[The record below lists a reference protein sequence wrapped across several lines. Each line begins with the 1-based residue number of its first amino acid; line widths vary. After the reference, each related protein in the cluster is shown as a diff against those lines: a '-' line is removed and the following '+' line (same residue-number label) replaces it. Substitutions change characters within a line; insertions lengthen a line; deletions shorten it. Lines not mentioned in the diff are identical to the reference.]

1 MILEDL
7 GIHHKPV
14 MIPEILKML
23 NVLPGGRFV
32 DATLGESGHA
42 KSILKASDP
51 GGEILG
57 IDADHEAIEVSKNR
71 LTSFSNRTTIVNDN
85 FKNIKR
91 ICMKENFIP
100 CHGILFDLGVS
111 SLQLDTE
118 KRGFSFKRHDPL
130 DMRFSFEQKLSAKD
144 IINTFSEK
152 ELADIIFDFGE
163 DRKAR
168 KIAEIIVNN
177 RPLEFADELAELIKK
192 GIKSNNYKIHPAT
205 KTFQAIRIYI
215 NEELSSL
222 HKALDQSLD
231 ILGEG
236 GRIAVISYH
245 SLEDRI
251 VKNFFNSYSNNKS
264 NPSRYF
270 PLKEDKSSLFKLVC
284 KKALSPTTSEINKNT
299 RSRSAKLRYAIRND
313 KSFVNP
319 EEFKNKFLNYF
330 ELESVS
336 I

>member
-1 MILEDL
+1 LKNNFIYWEILLILEDL

-71 LTSFSNRTTIVNDN
+71 LTNFSNRATIVNDN

-192 GIKSNNYKIHPAT
+192 GIKTSNYKIHPAT

-251 VKNFFNSYSNNKS
+251 VKNFFKKESKYCICLPNITKCECNHK
-264 NPSRYF
+264 PKIKIITKK
-270 PLKEDKSSLFKLVC
+270 PLVASVNELQD
-284 KKALSPTTSEINKNT
+284 NR
-299 RSRSAKLRYAIRND
+299 RSRSAKLRVAERI
-313 KSFVNP
+313 
-319 EEFKNKFLNYF
+319 KN
-330 ELESVS
+330 E
-336 I
+336 

>member
-1 MILEDL
+1 
-7 GIHHKPV
+7 
-14 MIPEILKML
+14 
-23 NVLPGGRFV
+23 
-32 DATLGESGHA
+32 
-42 KSILKASDP
+42 
-51 GGEILG
+51 
-57 IDADHEAIEVSKNR
+57 
-71 LTSFSNRTTIVNDN
+71 
-85 FKNIKR
+85 
-91 ICMKENFIP
+91 MKENFIP

-251 VKNFFNSYSNNKS
+251 VKNFFK
-264 NPSRYF
+264 
-270 PLKEDKSSLFKLVC
+270 KESKYCICLPNIPKC
-284 KKALSPTTSEINKNT
+284 ECNHKPKIKIITKKPVVASINELQDNR
-299 RSRSAKLRYAIRND
+299 RSRSAKLRVAERI
-313 KSFVNP
+313 
-319 EEFKNKFLNYF
+319 KN
-330 ELESVS
+330 E
-336 I
+336 

>member
-71 LTSFSNRTTIVNDN
+71 LTSFSDRTTIVNDN

-130 DMRFSFEQKLSAKD
+130 DMRFSYEQKLSAKD

-192 GIKSNNYKIHPAT
+192 GIKTRNFKIHPAT

-251 VKNFFNSYSNNKS
+251 VKNFFKKESKYCICLPNITKCECNHK
-264 NPSRYF
+264 PKIKIITKK
-270 PLKEDKSSLFKLVC
+270 PLIAS
-284 KKALSPTTSEINKNT
+284 INELQDNR
-299 RSRSAKLRYAIRND
+299 RSRSAKLRVAERI
-313 KSFVNP
+313 
-319 EEFKNKFLNYF
+319 KN
-330 ELESVS
+330 E
-336 I
+336 

>member
-1 MILEDL
+1 LKNNFIYWEILLILEDL

-71 LTSFSNRTTIVNDN
+71 LTSFSDRTTIVNDN

-192 GIKSNNYKIHPAT
+192 GIKTSNYKLHPAT

-251 VKNFFNSYSNNKS
+251 VKNFFKKESKYCICLPNITKCECNHK
-264 NPSRYF
+264 PKIKIITKK
-270 PLKEDKSSLFKLVC
+270 PLVASVNELQD
-284 KKALSPTTSEINKNT
+284 NR
-299 RSRSAKLRYAIRND
+299 RSRSAKLRVAERI
-313 KSFVNP
+313 
-319 EEFKNKFLNYF
+319 KN
-330 ELESVS
+330 E
-336 I
+336 

>member
-1 MILEDL
+1 LKINFIYWEILLILEDL

-251 VKNFFNSYSNNKS
+251 VKNFFK
-264 NPSRYF
+264 
-270 PLKEDKSSLFKLVC
+270 KESKYCICLPNIPKC
-284 KKALSPTTSEINKNT
+284 ECNHKPKIKIITKKPVVASINELQDNR
-299 RSRSAKLRYAIRND
+299 RSRSAKLRVAERI
-313 KSFVNP
+313 
-319 EEFKNKFLNYF
+319 KN
-330 ELESVS
+330 E
-336 I
+336 